1 MEYQIHDFIGNV
13 GVFLILA
20 SYLLVQL
27 RKIDATALLYAISN
41 GVGAAL
47 ILYSL
52 IYDFNLSA
60 FVIEIVWILISVVGL
75 VRIYLEKRNEKKGGQ
90 VQGT

>member
-1 MEYQIHDFIGNV
+1 MDYQIHDFIGNV
-13 GVFLILA
+13 GVLLILA

-27 RKIDATALLYAISN
+27 RKMDATALPYAVYN

-60 FVIEIVWILISVVGL
+60 FVIEIVWILISVIGL
-75 VRIYLEKRNEKKGGQ
+75 VRIYLEKRNEKVRGQ
-90 VQGT
+90 VQ